1 MTPNANSGT
10 PFIMGTGPLLV
21 FKLTQPIL
29 PPLVLRISKRQLSEN
44 LVHSAPKKPRKGR
57 SLGLLLDSTMPNI
70 PPEMVTPSPSN
81 RSWGNE
87 DLPGAHLDVSDPDA
101 EKLDCF
107 FAFLQDNLKLN

>member
-1 MTPNANSGT
+1 MAT
-10 PFIMGTGPLLV
+10 MGHYSVYVALLQTAIEGPGFADAL
-21 FKLTQPIL
+21 
-29 PPLVLRISKRQLSEN
+29 
-44 LVHSAPKKPRKGR
+44 
-57 SLGLLLDSTMPNI
+57 SLGLLLDSMMPNI